1 MDKSKANLLVEKL
14 TFLYL
19 LAFPFGQLLALKA
32 SFLGAN
38 IRVHPAD
45 IVSLLALGV
54 IAFAGMGRP
63 KFFKEIFNL
72 ALLGVFGLALSFFV
86 FETKQVAIGAL
97 YLLRAV
103 SYAAFFTAIYHLVKA
118 KNKYKNILFNALIV
132 VSLEV
137 GVLGLV
143 QYFLIP
149 DLRFLYAFGWDDHLY
164 RLIGT
169 FLDPGFTGIILALG
183 GILALAAYIKEE
195 NRVYLLGLA
204 FLTLALLLTYSRAS
218 FVAFGVG
225 LATLF
230 IKTRRS
236 LILLIAAIFLLAIPF
251 LPRPE
256 GYGVRLERTHSIVSR
271 LANYRQTLEIFQKS
285 PLFGVGFN
293 NMCAARQEF
302 LEDKMTD
309 SHACSGSDSSI
320 LLILATSG
328 VVGLILVIYLS
339 KTILESL
346 PGNVFGYAFLA
357 CFMALLVHSQFV
369 NSLVYPWVLGYMSI
383 LAGVSLGGPRGR
395 S

>member
-14 TFLYL
+14 VFLYL
-19 LAFPFGQLLALKA
+19 LLFPFGQLMALKA

-45 IVSLLALGV
+45 IVSLLALPV
-54 IAFAGMGRP
+54 IAFGGMGWP

-86 FETKQVAIGAL
+86 FETKQVAVGAL

-103 SYAAFFTAIYHLVKA
+103 SYVAFFTAIYNLVKA

-137 GVLGLV
+137 GVLGLI

-183 GILALAAYIKEE
+183 GILALAAYIKEGK
-195 NRVYLLGLA
+195 RVYLLGIA

-271 LANYRQTLEIFQKS
+271 LANYRQTFEIFQKS
-285 PLFGVGFN
+285 PLF
-293 NMCAARQEF
+293 
-302 LEDKMTD
+302 
-309 SHACSGSDSSI
+309 S
-320 LLILATSG
+320 
-328 VVGLILVIYLS
+328 
-339 KTILESL
+339 
-346 PGNVFGYAFLA
+346 
-357 CFMALLVHSQFV
+357 
-369 NSLVYPWVLGYMSI
+369 
-383 LAGVSLGGPRGR
+383 
-395 S
+395 